1 MSALVS
7 PRTMLTLLVVGL
19 LATFPLWGSAYFV
32 GRVFSPAL
40 FLGIAA
46 LSLAFLAGYGG
57 MISLAQMTIF
67 GLAGYGYGVLTVT
80 HGQPWWVGV
89 IGGLA
94 AATLAAFLFGLVAVR
109 TRGIYFLMITLA
121 LGMVVY
127 ALANQNRSIF
137 GGHTGILGI
146 RAPEVSGH
154 LLTERALFY
163 ELCLAVA
170 LASYLGVRY
179 LLRTPFG
186 LTLQAVRDNP
196 RRLAALGYHV
206 ALHRLAAFTFAGF
219 LAACGGLLGVWYN
232 GAISPTTIDVTR
244 LINVLV
250 MAVIGGLASVEGAF
264 LGALAFVLVTNFASS
279 FTERFNTVIGLTF
292 LAIVLFSPEGLSGLV
307 ARPVELLRRQSRARQ
322 RARDELHELSVQQA
336 IGRQDE

>member
-1 MSALVS
+1 MSTRTALA
-7 PRTMLTLLVVGL
+7 LLVLGL

-40 FLGIAA
+40 FFGIAA
-46 LSLAFLAGYGG
+46 LSLVLLAGYGG
-57 MISLAQMTIF
+57 MVSLAQMTIF

-80 HGQPWWVGV
+80 HGQPWWAG

-94 AATLAAFLFGLVAVR
+94 VATLAAFLFGLVAVR
-109 TRGIYFLMITLA
+109 TQGIYFLMITLA

-127 ALANQNRSIF
+127 ALANQNRSVF

-146 RAPEVSGH
+146 RAPELGGH

-163 ELCLAVA
+163 EVCLAAA

-179 LLRTPFG
+179 LFRTPFG
-186 LTLQAVRDNP
+186 LALQAVRDNP

-206 ALHRLAAFTFAGF
+206 ALHRLAAFTLAGF
-219 LAACGGLLGVWYN
+219 LAAVGGLLGVWYN
-232 GAISPTTIDVTR
+232 GAISPTAIDVTR

-264 LGALAFVLVTNFASS
+264 LGALAFILVTNFASS
-279 FTERFNTVIGLTF
+279 FTERFNTAIGLTF
-292 LAIVLFSPEGLSGLV
+292 LAIVLFSPEGLSGLI
-307 ARPVELLRRQSRARQ
+307 ARPVALLRRWGGRRW
-322 RARDELHELSVQQA
+322 RARDMLGARQVV
-336 IGRQDE
+336 GRQDE